1 MTQWLRRV
9 RAAAGMGLIWA
20 IGWAV
25 VGGAVMEGIVDPH
38 GKILDMWPQTL
49 AIPGF
54 LCGAIFSVVLG
65 IAAAGRR
72 FDELSLPRFGALGA
86 GAGLLLG
93 VLAAATG
100 PASLPLWL
108 RAAVVIAP
116 LTILSAASATAS
128 LALARMAERRA
139 LPDPGGDG
147 AGVGRTEPKAQE
159 RLGGRD

>member
-1 MTQWLRRV
+1 MASWLRRI
-9 RAAAGMGLIWA
+9 RAAVGMGLIWGV
-20 IGWAV
+20 GWAI

-54 LCGAIFSVVLG
+54 LCGAVFSVLLG
-65 IAAAGRR
+65 IAASGRR

-86 GAGLLLG
+86 GTGLLLG

-128 LALARMAERRA
+128 LALARLAERRA
-139 LPDPGGDG
+139 LRAPGADHADVRLTGGGD
-147 AGVGRTEPKAQE
+147 
-159 RLGGRD
+159 

>member
-1 MTQWLRRV
+1 MAKWLRRI
-9 RAAAGMGLIWA
+9 RAAVVMGLIWA
-20 IGWAV
+20 VGWAV

-65 IAAAGRR
+65 IAASGRR
-72 FDELSLPRFGALGA
+72 FEELSLSRFGALGA
-86 GAGLLLG
+86 VAGLLLG
-93 VLAAATG
+93 GLAAATG

-108 RAAVVIAP
+108 RAAVVLAP

-128 LALARMAERRA
+128 LAVARLAERRA
-139 LPDPGGDG
+139 RLPAGTDDADVRLPGGGD
-147 AGVGRTEPKAQE
+147 
-159 RLGGRD
+159 

>member
-1 MTQWLRRV
+1 MARWLRRI
-9 RAAAGMGLIWA
+9 RAAVGMGLIWGV
-20 IGWAV
+20 GWAV
-25 VGGAVMEGIVDPH
+25 VGGAIMEGIVDPH

-54 LCGAIFSVVLG
+54 LCGAVFAVLLG
-65 IAAAGRR
+65 IAASGRR
-72 FDELSLPRFGALGA
+72 FEELSLPRFGALGA
-86 GAGLLLG
+86 GTGLLLG

-128 LALARMAERRA
+128 LAVARLAERRA
-139 LPDPGGDG
+139 LRAPGAEDGDVRLTGGGD
-147 AGVGRTEPKAQE
+147 
-159 RLGGRD
+159 

>member
-1 MTQWLRRV
+1 MTRWLRRT
-9 RAAAGMGLIWA
+9 RAAVGMGLIWGV
-20 IGWAV
+20 GWAI

-54 LCGAIFSVVLG
+54 LCGAVFSVLLG
-65 IAAAGRR
+65 IAASGRR
-72 FDELSLPRFGALGA
+72 FDELSLLRLGALGA
-86 GAGLLLG
+86 ATGLLLG

-116 LTILSAASATAS
+116 LTLLSAASATAS
-128 LALARMAERRA
+128 LALARLAERRTVR
-139 LPDPGGDG
+139 DPAAGDAGVRLTGGGD
-147 AGVGRTEPKAQE
+147 
-159 RLGGRD
+159 

>member
-1 MTQWLRRV
+1 MASWLRRI
-9 RAAAGMGLIWA
+9 RAAVGMGLIWGV
-20 IGWAV
+20 GWAI

-54 LCGAIFSVVLG
+54 LCGAVFSVLLG
-65 IAAAGRR
+65 IAASGRR

-86 GAGLLLG
+86 GTGLLLG

-128 LALARMAERRA
+128 LALARLAERRA
-139 LPDPGGDG
+139 LRTPGADHADVRLTGGGD
-147 AGVGRTEPKAQE
+147 
-159 RLGGRD
+159 

>member
-1 MTQWLRRV
+1 MTRWLRRI
-9 RAAAGMGLIWA
+9 RAAVGMGLIWGVAWA
-20 IGWAV
+20 I

-54 LCGAIFSVVLG
+54 LCGAVFSGLLG
-65 IAAAGRR
+65 LAASGRR

-86 GAGLLLG
+86 GTGLLLG
-93 VLAAATG
+93 VLVAATG

-128 LALARMAERRA
+128 LAVARLAERRA
-139 LPDPGGDG
+139 LRTPGADDAEVRLTGGGD
-147 AGVGRTEPKAQE
+147 
-159 RLGGRD
+159 

>member
-1 MTQWLRRV
+1 MTRWLKRI

-20 IGWAV
+20 VGWAV

-54 LCGAIFSVVLG
+54 LCGAFFSVVLG
-65 IAAAGRR
+65 IVAGGRR
-72 FDELSLPRFGALGA
+72 LDELSLPRFAALGA
-86 GAGLLLG
+86 ATGFLLG
-93 VLAAATG
+93 GLAAATG

-108 RAAVVIAP
+108 RVAVVIAP

-128 LALARMAERRA
+128 LALARLAERRA
-139 LPDPGGDG
+139 LPAPGADDAEVRLTGGGD
-147 AGVGRTEPKAQE
+147 
-159 RLGGRD
+159 